1 MEVNIMVTI
10 SNGVKSFKVP
20 SGAVKAYEPAG
31 YHVVGKG
38 EEQSAEVPV
47 RGQQKPE
54 NEDIDFDG
62 EDDVEGEG
70 GENQEPDADDN
81 FVAELLEKS
90 LSQWSAEETKKFV
103 SIKGIDTTGAKKL
116 GDVKNII
123 KKYLDNEAKKN

>member
-1 MEVNIMVTI
+1 MVTI

-38 EEQSAEVPV
+38 EEQSAETPV
-47 RGQQKPE
+47 TGRHKPE

-70 GENQEPDADDN
+70 GENQESDADDN

-123 KKYLDNEAKKN
+123 KKYLDDEAKKN

>member
-1 MEVNIMVTI
+1 MVTI

-38 EEQSAEVPV
+38 EEQSAETPV
-47 RGQQKPE
+47 TGQHKPE

-62 EDDVEGEG
+62 EDDAEG
-70 GENQEPDADDN
+70 GESQESDADDN

-116 GDVKNII
+116 GEVKNII
-123 KKYLDNEAKKN
+123 KKYLDDEAKKN

>member
-1 MEVNIMVTI
+1 MVTI
-10 SNGVKSFKVP
+10 SNGVRSFKVP
-20 SGAVKAYEPAG
+20 SGSVKAYEPAG

-38 EEQSAEVPV
+38 EEKPAEVPV
-47 RGQQKPE
+47 KGQRKPE

-62 EDDVEGEG
+62 EDDADGEG
-70 GENQEPDADDN
+70 GESQESDADEK
-81 FVAELLEKS
+81 FVTELLEKS

-123 KKYLDNEAKKN
+123 KKYLDDEAKNN

>member
-1 MEVNIMVTI
+1 MVTI

>member
-1 MEVNIMVTI
+1 MVTI

-38 EEQSAEVPV
+38 EEQSAETPV

-62 EDDVEGEG
+62 EDDVDGEG
-70 GENQEPDADDN
+70 RESQETDADEK

-90 LSQWSAEETKKFV
+90 LSQWSADETKKFV

-123 KKYLDNEAKKN
+123 KKYLDNEAKNN

>member
-1 MEVNIMVTI
+1 MVTI

-38 EEQSAEVPV
+38 EEQLAETPV
-47 RGQQKPE
+47 TGQHKPD

-62 EDDVEGEG
+62 EGEG
-70 GENQEPDADDN
+70 GENQESDADDN

-116 GDVKNII
+116 GEVKNII
-123 KKYLDNEAKKN
+123 KKYLDDEAKNN

>member
-1 MEVNIMVTI
+1 MVTI

-38 EEQSAEVPV
+38 EEQSAETPV
-47 RGQQKPE
+47 TGQHKPE

-70 GENQEPDADDN
+70 VENQESDADDN

-123 KKYLDNEAKKN
+123 KKYLDDEAKKN

>member
-1 MEVNIMVTI
+1 MVTI

-38 EEQSAEVPV
+38 EEQPVEVPV
-47 RGQQKPE
+47 KGQQKPE

-62 EDDVEGEG
+62 EDDAEG
-70 GENQEPDADDN
+70 GENQESDADDN

-123 KKYLDNEAKKN
+123 KKYLDDEAKKN

>member
-1 MEVNIMVTI
+1 MVTI

-38 EEQSAEVPV
+38 EEQSAETPV
-47 RGQQKPE
+47 TGQHKPE

-62 EDDVEGEG
+62 EDDVEGKG
-70 GENQEPDADDN
+70 GENQKPDADDN

-123 KKYLDNEAKKN
+123 KKYLDDEAKKN

>member
-1 MEVNIMVTI
+1 MVTI
-10 SNGVKSFKVP
+10 SNGVRSFKVP
-20 SGAVKAYEPAG
+20 SGSVKAYEPAG
-31 YHVVGKG
+31 YHVVGKE
-38 EEQSAEVPV
+38 EEQVVDTPIT
-47 RGQQKPE
+47 GQQKPD

-62 EDDVEGEG
+62 EDDAEG
-70 GENQEPDADDN
+70 GENQESDADDN

-123 KKYLDNEAKKN
+123 KRYLDDEAKKN

>member
-1 MEVNIMVTI
+1 MVTI

-38 EEQSAEVPV
+38 EEQSAETPV
-47 RGQQKPE
+47 TGQHKPE

-62 EDDVEGEG
+62 EDDAEG
-70 GENQEPDADDN
+70 GENQESDADDN

-123 KKYLDNEAKKN
+123 KKYLDDEAKKK

>member
-62 EDDVEGEG
+62 EGEG
-70 GENQEPDADDN
+70 GENQESDADDN

-123 KKYLDNEAKKN
+123 KKYLDDEAKKN

>member
-1 MEVNIMVTI
+1 MVTI

-38 EEQSAEVPV
+38 EEQSAETPV
-47 RGQQKPE
+47 TGQHKPE

-62 EDDVEGEG
+62 EDDAEG
-70 GENQEPDADDN
+70 GESQESDADDN

-123 KKYLDNEAKKN
+123 KKYLDDEAKKN

>member
-1 MEVNIMVTI
+1 MVTI

-38 EEQSAEVPV
+38 EEQLAENPV
-47 RGQQKPE
+47 TGQHKPE

-62 EDDVEGEG
+62 EDDAEGV
-70 GENQEPDADDN
+70 ENQESDADDN

-123 KKYLDNEAKKN
+123 KKYLDDEAKKN

>member
-1 MEVNIMVTI
+1 MVTI
-10 SNGVKSFKVP
+10 SNGVRSFKVP
-20 SGAVKAYEPAG
+20 SGSVKAYEPAG

-38 EEQSAEVPV
+38 EEQPAEVPV
-47 RGQQKPE
+47 KGQQKPE

-62 EDDVEGEG
+62 EDDVDGEG
-70 GENQEPDADDN
+70 GENQEPDADEK

-123 KKYLDNEAKKN
+123 KKYLDDEAKNN

>member
-38 EEQSAEVPV
+38 EEQSAETPV
-47 RGQQKPE
+47 TGQHKPE

-62 EDDVEGEG
+62 EDDAEG
-70 GENQEPDADDN
+70 GENQESDADDN

-123 KKYLDNEAKKN
+123 KKYLDDEAKKN

>member
-1 MEVNIMVTI
+1 MVTI

-70 GENQEPDADDN
+70 GENQESDADDN

-103 SIKGIDTTGAKKL
+103 SIKGINTTGAKKL

-123 KKYLDNEAKKN
+123 KKYLDDEAKKN

>member
-1 MEVNIMVTI
+1 MVTI

-38 EEQSAEVPV
+38 EEQLAETPAK
-47 RGQQKPE
+47 GQQKPE

-70 GENQEPDADDN
+70 GENQEADADDK

-90 LSQWSAEETKKFV
+90 LSQWSADETKKFV

-123 KKYLDNEAKKN
+123 KKYLDDEAKNN

>member
-1 MEVNIMVTI
+1 MVTI

-20 SGAVKAYEPAG
+20 SGSVKAYEPAG

-38 EEQSAEVPV
+38 EEQPV
-47 RGQQKPE
+47 ETPTKGQQKPE

-62 EDDVEGEG
+62 EGEG
-70 GENQEPDADDN
+70 GENQESDADDN

-123 KKYLDNEAKKN
+123 KKYLDDEAKKN

>member
-1 MEVNIMVTI
+1 MVTI
-10 SNGVKSFKVP
+10 SNGIKSFKVP
-20 SGAVKAYEPAG
+20 SGSVKAYESAG
-31 YHVVGKG
+31 YRVVGKS
-38 EEQSAEVPV
+38 EEHSAETPV
-47 RGQQKPE
+47 KGQHKSE
-54 NEDIDFDG
+54 NDDIDFGG
-62 EDDVEGEG
+62 EDDAEG

-123 KKYLDNEAKKN
+123 KKYLDDEAKKN

>member
-38 EEQSAEVPV
+38 EEQSAETPV
-47 RGQQKPE
+47 TVQHKPE

-62 EDDVEGEG
+62 EDDAEG
-70 GENQEPDADDN
+70 GENQESDADDN

-123 KKYLDNEAKKN
+123 KKYLDDEAKKN

>member
-38 EEQSAEVPV
+38 EERPAEVPV
-47 RGQQKPE
+47 KGQQKPE

-62 EDDVEGEG
+62 EDDAEG
-70 GENQEPDADDN
+70 GENQESDADDN

-123 KKYLDNEAKKN
+123 KKYLDDEAKKN

>member
-1 MEVNIMVTI
+1 MVTI

-38 EEQSAEVPV
+38 EEQSAETLAT
-47 RGQQKPE
+47 RQHKPE

-123 KKYLDNEAKKN
+123 KKYLDDEAKKN

>member
-38 EEQSAEVPV
+38 EEQSAETPV
-47 RGQQKPE
+47 TGQHKPE

-70 GENQEPDADDN
+70 GENQESDADDN

-123 KKYLDNEAKKN
+123 KKYLDDEAKKN

>member
-38 EEQSAEVPV
+38 EEQSAETPV
-47 RGQQKPE
+47 TGQHKPE

-62 EDDVEGEG
+62 EDDAEG
-70 GENQEPDADDN
+70 GENQESDADDN

-123 KKYLDNEAKKN
+123 KKYLDDEAKKK

>member
-1 MEVNIMVTI
+1 MVTI

-38 EEQSAEVPV
+38 EEQPAETLVT
-47 RGQQKPE
+47 GQHKSE

-62 EDDVEGEG
+62 EGES

-81 FVAELLEKS
+81 FVVELLEKS

-123 KKYLDNEAKKN
+123 KKYLDDEAKKN

>member
-1 MEVNIMVTI
+1 MVTI

-20 SGAVKAYEPAG
+20 SGSVKAYESAG
-31 YHVVGKG
+31 YHVVGKSK
-38 EEQSAEVPV
+38 EHSAETSIK
-47 RGQQKPE
+47 GQHKSE
-54 NEDIDFDG
+54 NDDIDFDD
-62 EDDVEGEG
+62 ENDAEG

-123 KKYLDNEAKKN
+123 KKYLDDEAKKN

>member
-38 EEQSAEVPV
+38 EEQSAETPV
-47 RGQQKPE
+47 TGQHKPE
-54 NEDIDFDG
+54 NEDIEFDG

-70 GENQEPDADDN
+70 GENQESDADDN

-123 KKYLDNEAKKN
+123 KKYLDDEAKKN

>member
-1 MEVNIMVTI
+1 MVTI

-38 EEQSAEVPV
+38 EEQSAETPV
-47 RGQQKPE
+47 TGQHKPE

-62 EDDVEGEG
+62 EDDAEG

-123 KKYLDNEAKKN
+123 KKYLDDEAKKN

>member
-1 MEVNIMVTI
+1 MVTI

-38 EEQSAEVPV
+38 EEQPAEVPV
-47 RGQQKPE
+47 KGQQKPE

-70 GENQEPDADDN
+70 GENQESDADDN

-123 KKYLDNEAKKN
+123 KKYLDDEAKKN

>member
-1 MEVNIMVTI
+1 MVTI

-38 EEQSAEVPV
+38 EGQPAETPVTEQH
-47 RGQQKPE
+47 KPE
-54 NEDIDFDG
+54 NEDIDFD
-62 EDDVEGEG
+62 GEG

-123 KKYLDNEAKKN
+123 KKYLDDEAKKN

>member
-20 SGAVKAYEPAG
+20 SGSVKAYEPAG

-38 EEQSAEVPV
+38 EEQPAEVPV
-47 RGQQKPE
+47 KGQQKPE

-62 EDDVEGEG
+62 EDDVDGEG
-70 GENQEPDADDN
+70 GENQEPDADEK

-123 KKYLDNEAKKN
+123 KKYLDDEAKNN

>member
-1 MEVNIMVTI
+1 MVTI

-38 EEQSAEVPV
+38 KEQPAETPV
-47 RGQQKPE
+47 TGQHKPE
-54 NEDIDFDG
+54 SEDIDFDG
-62 EDDVEGEG
+62 EDGAEG
-70 GENQEPDADDN
+70 GESQEPDVDDN

-90 LSQWSAEETKKFV
+90 LSQWSAKETKKFV

-123 KKYLDNEAKKN
+123 KKYLDDEAKKN

>member
-1 MEVNIMVTI
+1 MVTI

-20 SGAVKAYEPAG
+20 SGSVKAYEPAG

-38 EEQSAEVPV
+38 EEQPAEVPV
-47 RGQQKPE
+47 KGQQKPE

-62 EDDVEGEG
+62 EDDADGEG
-70 GENQEPDADDN
+70 GENQEPDADEK

-123 KKYLDNEAKKN
+123 KKYLDDEAKNN

>member
-1 MEVNIMVTI
+1 MVTI

-38 EEQSAEVPV
+38 EEQSAETPV
-47 RGQQKPE
+47 TGQHKPE

-62 EDDVEGEG
+62 EDDAEG
-70 GENQEPDADDN
+70 GENQESDADDN

-90 LSQWSAEETKKFV
+90 LSQWSVEETKKFV

-123 KKYLDNEAKKN
+123 KKYLDDEAKKN

>member
-1 MEVNIMVTI
+1 MVTI

-20 SGAVKAYEPAG
+20 SGSVKAYEPAG

-38 EEQSAEVPV
+38 EEHSAETSIK
-47 RGQQKPE
+47 GQHKSE
-54 NEDIDFDG
+54 NDDIDFDG
-62 EDDVEGEG
+62 ENDAEGEG
-70 GENQEPDADDN
+70 GENQEADADDK
-81 FVAELLEKS
+81 FVTELLEKS

-123 KKYLDNEAKKN
+123 KKYLDDEAKKN

>member
-38 EEQSAEVPV
+38 EEQSAETPV
-47 RGQQKPE
+47 TGQHKPE

-123 KKYLDNEAKKN
+123 KKYLDDEAKKN